1 MSTITTP
8 GAKPGL
14 KRYNIRICTG
24 GTTAMQTAIARN
36 SQQAWNMAFDLCERL
51 LGDKPPRSVSVKPVT
66 PAYGLQEV
74 AA

>member
-36 SQQAWNMAFDLCERL
+36 SAQAWNIAFGLCERL
-51 LGDKPPRSVSVKPVT
+51 LGDTPPRSVSVKPVGT
-66 PAYGLQEV
+66 AYGLRGL